1 MFHFFCI
8 NSIVA
13 LCFLIEFVIELFSR
27 YNNSNFYVI
36 FKLKFLKINSLRD
49 KYHEIASIIVSK
61 AISIVLRISC
71 EIEKYRIFS
80 QIKLRIPT

>member
-13 LCFLIEFVIELFSR
+13 LCFLIELFSR

-49 KYHEIASIIVSK
+49 KYNASIIVSK
-61 AISIVLRISC
+61 AISILLRNSC